1 MPSDLFFKVMNK
13 AHRGLLKVSGGRIGW
28 TLRNMPVLE
37 LTTIGRRSGNPQSVM
52 LTSPHQE
59 NDQLVIVASKG
70 GESTNPD
77 WFLNLQKT
85 PRVIVTMKGDRT
97 CSMTSRVASAKDRER
112 LWPIVI
118 SKHGNY
124 ASYQETTKREI
135 PLVIIEPA
143 D

>member
-37 LTTIGRRSGNPQSVM
+37 LTTIGRRSGTPRSVM

-59 NDQLVIVASKG
+59 NERFVIVASKG

-77 WFLNLQKT
+77 WFLNLRKT
-85 PRVIVTMKGDRT
+85 PHVIVTMKGDRT
-97 CSMTSRVASAKDRER
+97 RNMISRVASAKDRER
-112 LWPIVI
+112 LWPMVI
-118 SKHGNY
+118 NKHRNY
-124 ASYQETTKREI
+124 ASYQETTDREI